1 MVMRVRWKVDLD
13 IVPDVGFYDVPRGSS
28 LLVASCICR
37 YGALWFL
44 FVVGVFFAH
53 VSAAL
58 VEVAREQ

>member
-1 MVMRVRWKVDLD
+1 MEVDLD
-13 IVPDVGFYDVPRGSS
+13 IAVDVGLHDVPRGSS
-28 LLVASCICR
+28 VLAASCICR